1 MITPSLPFLKSTIM
15 ITITLTEDVSMSLDG
30 VNRQLFKK
38 GQVLT
43 SKNNMEERIFKNIA
57 QVGKAKV
64 AGDEPAENKG
74 EKVAP
79 PIQSRRTK
87 RAKKS

>member
-1 MITPSLPFLKSTIM
+1 M
-15 ITITLTEDVSMSLDG
+15 ITITLTEDVAMSLDG
-30 VNRQLFKK
+30 VTRQLFKK
-38 GQVLT
+38 GQTLT
-43 SKNNMEERIFKNIA
+43 SKNNMEKRIFENIA

-64 AGDEPAENKG
+64 AGSEPAENKG

-79 PIQSRRTK
+79 PKQTRK